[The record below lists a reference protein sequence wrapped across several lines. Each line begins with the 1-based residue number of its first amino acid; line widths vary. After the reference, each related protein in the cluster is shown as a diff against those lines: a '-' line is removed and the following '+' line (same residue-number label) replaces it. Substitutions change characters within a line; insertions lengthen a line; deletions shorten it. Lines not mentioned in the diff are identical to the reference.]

1 MILGSKMSNRQNR
14 KSTPTEKMK
23 NAEEMKINLKEAALG
38 WFSY

>member
-1 MILGSKMSNRQNR
+1 MSNRQNGNR

-23 NAEEMKINLKEAALG
+23 NAEAMKTNLKEAVLG